1 MAKIMISAGEASGD
15 VHAAALTREILKL
28 DPTAQVYGMGGDG
41 LRAAGGE
48 VLFDI
53 KDHGVM
59 GLVEIIR
66 KLPALFRLRSD
77 FAEVMDK
84 RRPDCLVTID
94 YPGFNM
100 RLAKV
105 ARAKG
110 IPVISF
116 IAPSAWA
123 WRKGRAKNVAK
134 LVNKVA
140 AIFPFEYEVY
150 KEAGADVEFMG
161 HPLVD
166 IVQPSLP
173 VAEAVA
179 KAGKHEGRPLVLL
192 LPGSRLQEIQRLLP
206 SMLEAAKIMVKANP
220 ALEFVMPRAGT
231 IPRVMLEEEI
241 NRAGIHVSI
250 TEGNNYDVMGVAD
263 VALAASGTVTLEAA
277 LCRLPSVIVYKTAP
291 LTAFIVRRLLNIAD
305 IGLPNIVAGR
315 HILPEL
321 LQEDATPAKMAA
333 EVLHLLEP
341 AAHAQALADLDDVKK
356 RLGEPGAVR
365 RVAELTLRVA
375 GEKA

>member
-105 ARAKG
+105 ARVKG

-341 AAHAQALADLDDVKK
+341 AAHEQALADLDEVKK

>member
-28 DPTAQVYGMGGDG
+28 DPTAEVYGMGGDG
-41 LRAAGGE
+41 MREAGGE

-66 KLPALFRLRSD
+66 KLPALLKLRSD
-77 FAEVMDK
+77 FAEIMDK

-110 IPVISF
+110 IPVVSF
-116 IAPSAWA
+116 IPPSAWA
-123 WRKGRAKNVAK
+123 WRKGRAKKVAK

-140 AIFPFEYEVY
+140 SIFPFEYEVY

-166 IVQPSLP
+166 IVRPSLP
-173 VAEAVA
+173 VAEAIV

-206 SMLEAAKIMVKANP
+206 VMLDAAKLMVKANP

-231 IPRVMLEEEI
+231 IPREMLEAEM
-241 NRAGIHVSI
+241 NRAGINVRI

-277 LCRLPSVIVYKTAP
+277 LCGLPSIIVYKTAP
-291 LTAFIVRRLLNIAD
+291 LTAFIIRRLLNIAD

-315 HILPEL
+315 RILPEL
-321 LQEDATPAKMAA
+321 LQEDAVPDKMAA
-333 EVLHLLEP
+333 EVLRLLEP
-341 AAHAQALADLDDVKK
+341 AAHAQALADLADVKK

>member
-166 IVQPSLP
+166 IVQPTLP

-231 IPRVMLEEEI
+231 IPRLMLEEEI

>member
-28 DPTAQVYGMGGDG
+28 DPTAEVYGMGGDG
-41 LRAAGGE
+41 MREAGGE

-66 KLPALFRLRSD
+66 KLPALLKLRSD
-77 FAEVMDK
+77 FAEIMDK

-110 IPVISF
+110 IPVVSF
-116 IAPSAWA
+116 IPPSAWA
-123 WRKGRAKNVAK
+123 WRKGRAKKVAK

-140 AIFPFEYEVY
+140 SIFPFEYEVY

-166 IVQPSLP
+166 IVRPSLP
-173 VAEAVA
+173 VAEAIV

-206 SMLEAAKIMVKANP
+206 VMLDAAKLMVKANP

-231 IPRVMLEEEI
+231 IPREMLEAEM
-241 NRAGIHVSI
+241 NRAGINVRI

-277 LCRLPSVIVYKTAP
+277 LCGLPSIIVYKTAP
-291 LTAFIVRRLLNIAD
+291 LTAFIIRRLLNIAD

-315 HILPEL
+315 RILPEL
-321 LQEDATPAKMAA
+321 LQEDAVPDKMAE
-333 EVLHLLEP
+333 EVLRLLEP
-341 AAHAQALADLDDVKK
+341 AAHAQALADLADVKK

>member
-206 SMLEAAKIMVKANP
+206 SMLEAAKLMVKANP

-277 LCRLPSVIVYKTAP
+277 LCRLPSVIVYRTAP

>member
-1 MAKIMISAGEASGD
+1 MTKIMISAGEASGD
-15 VHAAALTREILKL
+15 VHAAALTKEILKI

-59 GLVEIIR
+59 GLVEIIL
-66 KLPALFRLRSD
+66 KLPSFFRLRSD
-77 FAEVMDK
+77 FAKVMDQ

-105 ARAKG
+105 ARDKG

-123 WRKGRAKNVAK
+123 WRKGRAKKVAK

-150 KEAGADVEFMG
+150 KEAGADTEFMG

-166 IVQPSLP
+166 IVKPNLSP
-173 VAEAVA
+173 AEAAV

-206 SMLEAAKIMVKANP
+206 AMLEAAKLVLKANP
-220 ALEFVMPRAGT
+220 EVEFTMPRAGT
-231 IPRVMLEEEI
+231 IPRELLEEEI
-241 NRAGIHVSI
+241 KQAGVSVNI
-250 TEGNNYDVMGVAD
+250 VEGDNYDVMSVAD

-291 LTAFIVRRLLNIAD
+291 LTAFIVRRLLNISN

-315 HILPEL
+315 NILPEL
-321 LQEDATPAKMAA
+321 LQEEATPENMAIA
-333 EVLHLLEP
+333 VLGLLEP
-341 AAHAQALADLDDVKK
+341 ETHAQALKDLDEVKI
-356 RLGEPGAVR
+356 RLGEKGAVR

-375 GEKA
+375 GDKA

>member
-166 IVQPSLP
+166 IVQPTLP

-231 IPRVMLEEEI
+231 IPRGMLEEEI
-241 NRAGIHVSI
+241 KRAGIHVSI

>member
-166 IVQPSLP
+166 IVQPTLP

-206 SMLEAAKIMVKANP
+206 SMLEAAKLMVKANP

-341 AAHAQALADLDDVKK
+341 AAHAQALADLDEVKK

>member
-15 VHAAALTREILKL
+15 VHAAALTSEILKL
-28 DPTAQVYGMGGDG
+28 DPTAQVYGMGGDA
-41 LRAAGGE
+41 LRTAGGE

-77 FAEVMDK
+77 FAEVMDN

-161 HPLVD
+161 HP
-166 IVQPSLP
+166 
-173 VAEAVA
+173 
-179 KAGKHEGRPLVLL
+179 
-192 LPGSRLQEIQRLLP
+192 
-206 SMLEAAKIMVKANP
+206 
-220 ALEFVMPRAGT
+220 
-231 IPRVMLEEEI
+231 
-241 NRAGIHVSI
+241 
-250 TEGNNYDVMGVAD
+250 
-263 VALAASGTVTLEAA
+263 
-277 LCRLPSVIVYKTAP
+277 
-291 LTAFIVRRLLNIAD
+291 
-305 IGLPNIVAGR
+305 
-315 HILPEL
+315 
-321 LQEDATPAKMAA
+321 
-333 EVLHLLEP
+333 
-341 AAHAQALADLDDVKK
+341 
-356 RLGEPGAVR
+356 
-365 RVAELTLRVA
+365 
-375 GEKA
+375 

>member
-1 MAKIMISAGEASGD
+1 
-15 VHAAALTREILKL
+15 
-28 DPTAQVYGMGGDG
+28 
-41 LRAAGGE
+41 
-48 VLFDI
+48 
-53 KDHGVM
+53 
-59 GLVEIIR
+59 
-66 KLPALFRLRSD
+66 
-77 FAEVMDK
+77 
-84 RRPDCLVTID
+84 
-94 YPGFNM
+94 M

-166 IVQPSLP
+166 IVKPSLTR
-173 VAEAVA
+173 EAAAA

-206 SMLEAAKIMVKANP
+206 TMLAAAKLMVKADP
-220 ALEFVMPRAGT
+220 ALEFAMPRAST
-231 IPRVMLEEEI
+231 IPRALLEEELD
-241 NRAGIHVSI
+241 RAGIHVNI
-250 TEGNNYDVMGVAD
+250 IEGNNYDVMSIAD

-277 LCRLPSVIVYKTAP
+277 LCGLPSVIVYKTAP
-291 LTAFIVRRLLNIAD
+291 LTAFIIRRLLNIAD

-315 HILPEL
+315 HIFPEL
-321 LQEDATPAKMAA
+321 LQEDATPEKMAA

-341 AAHAQALADLDDVKK
+341 AVHAQALTDLADVKK

>member
-1 MAKIMISAGEASGD
+1 MTKIMISAGEASGD
-15 VHAAALTREILKL
+15 VHAAALTKEILKL
-28 DPTAQVYGMGGDG
+28 DPAAEVYGMGGDG
-41 LRAAGGE
+41 MRAAGGE

-105 ARAKG
+105 AREKG

-123 WRKGRAKNVAK
+123 WRKGRAKKVAK

-150 KEAGADVEFMG
+150 KEAGADTEFMG

-166 IVQPSLP
+166 IVKPSLSP
-173 VAEAVA
+173 AEAAA

-192 LPGSRLQEIQRLLP
+192 LPGSRLQEVQRLLP
-206 SMLEAAKIMVKANP
+206 SMLAAAVIIQKADP
-220 ALEFVMPRAGT
+220 SVEFTMPRAGT
-231 IPRVMLEEEI
+231 IPMEMLKKEI
-241 NRAGIHVSI
+241 
-250 TEGNNYDVMGVAD
+250 EGSGVKVRIVEGDNYDVMSVAD

-305 IGLPNIVAGR
+305 IGLPNIVAGHR
-315 HILPEL
+315 ILPEL
-321 LQEDATPAKMAA
+321 LQEDATPEKMAA
-333 EVLHLLEP
+333 AVLKLLEP
-341 AAHAQALADLDDVKK
+341 DVHAETLADLDEVRKK
-356 RLGEPGAVR
+356 LGEPGAVR

>member
-166 IVQPSLP
+166 IVQPTLP

-241 NRAGIHVSI
+241 NRVGIHVSI

>member
-1 MAKIMISAGEASGD
+1 
-15 VHAAALTREILKL
+15 
-28 DPTAQVYGMGGDG
+28 
-41 LRAAGGE
+41 
-48 VLFDI
+48 
-53 KDHGVM
+53 
-59 GLVEIIR
+59 
-66 KLPALFRLRSD
+66 
-77 FAEVMDK
+77 
-84 RRPDCLVTID
+84 
-94 YPGFNM
+94 M

-166 IVQPSLP
+166 IVQPTLP
-173 VAEAVA
+173 KAEAIV

-206 SMLEAAKIMVKANP
+206 SMLEAAKLMVKANP

-231 IPRVMLEEEI
+231 IPRAMLEEKI

-263 VALAASGTVTLEAA
+263 LALAASGTVTLEAA
-277 LCRLPSVIVYKTAP
+277 LCRLPCVIVYKTAP

>member
-206 SMLEAAKIMVKANP
+206 SMLEAAKLMVKANP

-341 AAHAQALADLDDVKK
+341 VAHAQALADLDEVKK

>member
-166 IVQPSLP
+166 IVQPTLP

>member
-1 MAKIMISAGEASGD
+1 MTKIMISAGEASGD
-15 VHAAALTREILKL
+15 VHAAALTKEILKL

-41 LRAAGGE
+41 MRAAGGE

-66 KLPALFRLRSD
+66 KLPALFRLRDS
-77 FAEVMDK
+77 FAEVMEK
-84 RRPDCLVTID
+84 RRPDCLVVID
-94 YPGFNM
+94 YPEFNM
-100 RLAKV
+100 RVAKI

-123 WRKGRAKNVAK
+123 WRKGRAKQVAK

-150 KEAGADVEFMG
+150 KKAGADTEFMG

-166 IVQPSLP
+166 IVKPHLSL
-173 VAEAVA
+173 AEAAA

-192 LPGSRLQEIQRLLP
+192 LPGSRLQEVQRLLP
-206 SMLEAAKIMVKANP
+206 TMLSAARIILQSNP
-220 ALEFVMPRAGT
+220 AVEFTMPRAGT
-231 IPRVMLEEEI
+231 IPRVMLETEI
-241 NRAGIHVSI
+241 NRSGVPVNIV
-250 TEGNNYDVMGVAD
+250 EGDNYDVMSMAD

-277 LCRLPSVIVYKTAP
+277 LCGLPSVIVYKTAP

-321 LQEDATPAKMAA
+321 LQENATPEKMAQA
-333 EVLHLLEP
+333 VLAMLEP
-341 AAHAQALADLDDVKK
+341 EAHAQVLKDLEDVKK

-375 GEKA
+375 GDKA

>member
-231 IPRVMLEEEI
+231 IPRAMLEEEI

-277 LCRLPSVIVYKTAP
+277 LCRLPCVIVYKTAP

>member
-341 AAHAQALADLDDVKK
+341 AAHAQALADLDEVKK

>member
-1 MAKIMISAGEASGD
+1 MTKIMISAGEASGD
-15 VHAAALTREILKL
+15 VHAAALTKEILKI

-59 GLVEIIR
+59 GLVEIIL
-66 KLPALFRLRSD
+66 KLPSFFRLRSD
-77 FAEVMDK
+77 FAKVMDQ

-105 ARAKG
+105 ARDKG
-110 IPVISF
+110 IPVIAF

-123 WRKGRAKNVAK
+123 WRKGRAKKVAK

-150 KEAGADVEFMG
+150 KEAGADTEFMG

-166 IVQPSLP
+166 IVKPNLSP
-173 VAEAVA
+173 AEAAV

-206 SMLEAAKIMVKANP
+206 AMLEAAKLVLEANP
-220 ALEFVMPRAGT
+220 EVEFTMPRAGT
-231 IPRVMLEEEI
+231 IPREMLEEEI
-241 NRAGIHVSI
+241 KRAGVHVNI
-250 TEGNNYDVMGVAD
+250 VEGDNYDVMSVAD

-321 LQEDATPAKMAA
+321 LQEDATPENMAIA
-333 EVLHLLEP
+333 VLGLLEP
-341 AAHAQALADLDDVKK
+341 EAHAQALKDLDEVKI
-356 RLGEPGAVR
+356 RLGEKGAVR

-375 GEKA
+375 GDKA

>member
-206 SMLEAAKIMVKANP
+206 SMLEAAKLMVKANP

-356 RLGEPGAVR
+356 RLGEPGAVK

>member
-1 MAKIMISAGEASGD
+1 MTKIMISAGEASGD
-15 VHAAALTREILKL
+15 VHAAALTKEILKI

-59 GLVEIIR
+59 GLVEIIL
-66 KLPALFRLRSD
+66 KLPSFFRLRSD
-77 FAEVMDK
+77 FAKVMDQ

-105 ARAKG
+105 ARDKG
-110 IPVISF
+110 IPVIAF

-123 WRKGRAKNVAK
+123 WRKGRAKKVAK

-150 KEAGADVEFMG
+150 KEAGADTEFMG

-166 IVQPSLP
+166 IVKPNLSP
-173 VAEAVA
+173 AEAAA

-206 SMLEAAKIMVKANP
+206 AMLEAAKLVLKANP
-220 ALEFVMPRAGT
+220 EVEFTMPRAGT
-231 IPRVMLEEEI
+231 IPREMLEEEI
-241 NRAGIHVSI
+241 KRAGVPVNIV
-250 TEGNNYDVMGVAD
+250 EGDNYDVMSVAD

-321 LQEDATPAKMAA
+321 LQEDATPENMAIA
-333 EVLHLLEP
+333 VLGLLEP
-341 AAHAQALADLDDVKK
+341 EAHAQALKDLDEVKI
-356 RLGEPGAVR
+356 RLGEKGAVR

-375 GEKA
+375 GDKA

>member
-77 FAEVMDK
+77 FAEVMDQ

-100 RLAKV
+100 RLAKL

-110 IPVISF
+110 IPVVSF

-166 IVQPSLP
+166 IVKPSLP
-173 VAEAVA
+173 ESEAIA

-220 ALEFVMPRAGT
+220 ALEFAMPRAST
-231 IPRVMLEEEI
+231 IPRTLLEEAI
-241 NRAGIHVSI
+241 NRAGIHVHI
-250 TEGNNYDVMGVAD
+250 VEGYNYDVMSVAD

-277 LCRLPSVIVYKTAP
+277 LCRLPCVIVYKTAP
-291 LTAFIVRRLLNIAD
+291 LTAFIVRRLLNIPD

-321 LQEDATPAKMAA
+321 LQEDVIPEKMASA
-333 EVLHLLEP
+333 VLNLLEP
-341 AAHAQALADLDDVKK
+341 TAHAQALADLDDVKK

-375 GEKA
+375 GEKV

>member
-166 IVQPSLP
+166 IVQPTLP

-341 AAHAQALADLDDVKK
+341 AAHAQALADLDEVKK

-375 GEKA
+375 GERA